1 MISPKDILKQINK
14 LTADIVGFGIC
25 DSQNFPSI
33 RCFPGK
39 VVKIGISDSE
49 CSIFLKSISYS
60 DMFEQLEE
68 KRIYNLKMI
77 DGAMISMYY
86 SFKNDQ
92 LISHRLSFFPSPD
105 LEPFQNDPD
114 IYYDDELYGDILD
127 KRVVP
132 IPIRFDYDKREGVYS
147 PVEHPVSHLTLGQY
161 ENCRIP
167 VTTALT
173 PYRFIQFILMNF
185 YHTAYES
192 FYDELSV
199 FNGSFEET
207 IFDDEKKI
215 IHVHT
220 PHGG

>member
-60 DMFEQLEE
+60 DMFKQLEE

-114 IYYDDELYGDILD
+114 TGQGNGYNP
-127 KRVVP
+127 V
-132 IPIRFDYDKREGVYS
+132 IPFPHRTAVCK
-147 PVEHPVSHLTLGQY
+147 HLLTLHH
-161 ENCRIP
+161 NP
-167 VTTALT
+167 VPA
-173 PYRFIQFILMNF
+173 RV
-185 YHTAYES
+185 S
-192 FYDELSV
+192 
-199 FNGSFEET
+199 
-207 IFDDEKKI
+207 
-215 IHVHT
+215 
-220 PHGG
+220 

>member
-1 MISPKDILKQINK
+1 MISPKEIINQINQ
-14 LTADIVGFGIC
+14 LTADIIGFGIC
-25 DSQNFPSI
+25 NSQNYPSYKESS
-33 RCFPGK
+33 GK

-49 CSIFLKSISYS
+49 FSIFLKSISYS
-60 DMFEQLEE
+60 DMFKQLEK

-86 SFKNDQ
+86 FFENDQ
-92 LISHRLSFFPSPD
+92 LVSHRLSFFPSPD
-105 LEPFQNDPD
+105 LQPFQSDTD
-114 IYYDDELYGDILD
+114 VYFDDELYGDILD
-127 KRVVP
+127 KRIVP
-132 IPIRFDYDKREGVYS
+132 IPIRFDYDRREGVYS
-147 PVEHPVSHLTLGQY
+147 PVKHPISHLTLGQY

-185 YHTAYES
+185 YHTSYES
-192 FYDELSV
+192 FSDELSV
-199 FNGSFEET
+199 FNDGFEET

-220 PHGG
+220 PYG